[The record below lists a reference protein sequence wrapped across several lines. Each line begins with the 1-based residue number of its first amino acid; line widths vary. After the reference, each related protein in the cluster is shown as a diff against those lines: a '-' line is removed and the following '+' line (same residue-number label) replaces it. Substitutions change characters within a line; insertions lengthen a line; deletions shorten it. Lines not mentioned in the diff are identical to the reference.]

1 MKEMK
6 ETKEKRSV
14 RGMPEHFVKTVKK
27 GIQSVKDTDDASLRR
42 IASAALT
49 FVMSFVLGATEVTM
63 SIYPFGVAMVCA
75 QTMPALA
82 AVSFSGAVL
91 GTLGMQSGA
100 LWQILVLCA
109 AFIARICAG
118 AAEGAFRSKKNGAA
132 PRLFCEAGYMRV
144 TVAAA
149 AAAGMGIVSILGSR
163 GLYYG
168 IFSALLGLL
177 LTTMS
182 CGAFIFLFDRSAQPS
197 KRMAGVC
204 VMAFAMSLAIGSIA
218 LPFSP
223 VVIAAFAAAVYFTW
237 SGGIAYGTA
246 VAISCGIA
254 MGTEYAPMFA
264 VAAVVFGLICDY
276 SVSGAVILGA
286 FCSVLWA
293 LLATGLSALSDT
305 VPEICLAAALLIP
318 LMRFGVISR
327 RLPSFLDTY
336 DDETAEDI
344 SRRKMLAAGGRY
356 ASVSASLEALSKML
370 YSVCD
375 RMKCPTPKE
384 SYRICTA
391 ARARYCCGCP
401 MEEVCGGECEREV
414 SSFFD
419 NMSHRLSET
428 GKVSARIVPDALARR
443 CHNMDAILD
452 AVNTSSRRT
461 ASMSAASARTE
472 LFASDYSAVSELLR
486 EVAQAGGDW
495 DRDTDAEGELYT
507 ALLREGFSFSGAS
520 VYGGRCRHIYL
531 RGVDVGAATAGERD
545 ISECAGR
552 VVGSK
557 LSSPEFSID
566 KGMVSAEMHTVPSIS
581 VKSGRYSTAGVRD
594 NASGDSICSFK
605 NGEGYFYTLVSDG
618 MGSGRDAALIS
629 GISSMFLEK
638 LLSAGCPMKSALEM
652 LNCFVRG
659 SEGERFTTVD
669 LMEADLYTGRARFI
683 KSGAAPSF
691 VVRGGQL
698 YRLHSKTVPVGIM
711 RALDAESIAFDL
723 KDGDTVIMMSDG
735 VTGSYEE
742 CPWLYDMLSSGLI
755 NIENPS
761 AAARIIGE
769 AAVKNTGRDDDITV
783 CVMKISRV

>member
-6 ETKEKRSV
+6 KTKEKKRLQNV
-14 RGMPEHFVKTVKK
+14 HEAFVQVVKK
-27 GIQSVKDTDDASLRR
+27 GIGGFRDAEDAGLRR
-42 IASAALT
+42 ITLTSLT
-49 FVMSFVLGATEVTM
+49 FAMSFVLGATEVTM
-63 SIYPFGVAMVCA
+63 GIHPFGAAVLCA
-75 QTMPALA
+75 VSTPTLA
-82 AVSFSGAVL
+82 AAAFSGAVL

-100 LWQILVLCA
+100 LWQIIMLVA
-109 AFIARICAG
+109 AFLARICAG
-118 AAEGAFRSKKNGAA
+118 AADGAFRSKNNGSS

-144 TVAAA
+144 TVCAAA
-149 AAAGMGIVSILGSR
+149 GAGMGIVGIVGSE

-177 LTTMS
+177 LYTLS
-182 CGAFIFLFDRSAQPS
+182 SGAFVFLFDRSAAAS

-204 VMAFAMSLAIGSIA
+204 LMAYALALALDSIA

-223 VVIAAFAAAVYFTW
+223 VIIASFAAALYFTR
-237 SGGIAYGTA
+237 SGGIAYGAA
-246 VAISCGIA
+246 VAISCGLA
-254 MGTEYAPMFA
+254 CGAEYAPMFA
-264 VAAVVFGLICDY
+264 IAAVVFGLICDY
-276 SVSGAVILGA
+276 SVSGAVILSA
-286 FCSVLWA
+286 FCGVLWS
-293 LLATGLSALSDT
+293 LLTAGLPALSDT

-318 LMRFGVISR
+318 LMRFGVIPR
-327 RLPSFLDTY
+327 TLPAFLDTY
-336 DDETAEDI
+336 DNDSTMDI
-344 SRRKMLAAGGRY
+344 SKRKLSAAGRRY
-356 ASVSASLEALSKML
+356 ASVSSSLDSLSKML

-375 RMKCPTPKE
+375 RMKCPTEKE
-384 SYRICTA
+384 AYRICTA

-401 MEEVCGGECEREV
+401 MEETCSGECEREV
-414 SSFFD
+414 SSFFS

-443 CHNMDAILD
+443 CHNMDAIID
-452 AVNTSSRRT
+452 AVNTSSKRA
-461 ASMSAASARTE
+461 ASMSAASQRTE
-472 LFASDYSAVSELLR
+472 LFASDYSAVSDLLR
-486 EVAQAGGDW
+486 EVAEAGGDW
-495 DRDTDAEGELYT
+495 DRDTAAEGELT
-507 ALLREGFSFSGAS
+507 SALSGEGFSFSGAS
-520 VYGGRCRHIYL
+520 VYGSRCRHIYL
-531 RGVDVGAATAGERD
+531 RGVDVGTATAGERD

-552 VVGSK
+552 TVGCK

-566 KGMVSAEMHTVPSIS
+566 KGTVSAEMHTVPLIS
-581 VKSGRYSTAGVRD
+581 VKSGKYSTAGVRD

-605 NGEGYFYTLVSDG
+605 NSEGYYYSLVSDG
-618 MGSGRDAALIS
+618 MGSGRDAAIIS

-659 SEGERFTTVD
+659 SDGERFTTVD

-711 RALDAESIAFDL
+711 RALDAESISFDL

-755 NIENPS
+755 SIDNPS
-761 AAARIIGE
+761 AAECIIGE
-769 AAVKNTGRDDDITV
+769 TVVKNTGRDDDITV
-783 CVMKISRV
+783 CVMKIYRE